1 MSQAPAASTPPPTTA
16 LGWLTFA
23 WGVGGVAL
31 ILLNP
36 IVRLGALPIETV
48 AHGLTPVQWAIA
60 VVWVLFMLYSEAYR
74 GFHKQFA
81 PRVAV
86 RALAVAAEP
95 RPHLVLLA
103 PFVCMGLLHATRK
116 RKIVAWSL
124 LSGIVVLVVL
134 VRQLPAPWRGII
146 DMGVVLGLASGLGSV
161 LWFGAR
167 SFAGHPPPVA
177 TDWPDA

>member
-1 MSQAPAASTPPPTTA
+1 MSQATLASPSPTSP

-23 WGVGGVAL
+23 WGVLGVSF

-36 IVRLGALPIETV
+36 IVRLSAIPLQTM
-48 AHGLTPVQWAIA
+48 ADGLTPAQWAIA
-60 VVWVLFMLYSEAYR
+60 VAWVLFMLYSEAYR

-86 RALAVAAEP
+86 RALAIAADP

-103 PFVCMGLLHATRK
+103 PFACMGLFHATRK
-116 RKIVAWSL
+116 RKIIAWSL
-124 LSGIVVLVVL
+124 LSGIVLLVVM

-161 LWFGAR
+161 LWFAANAAMGK
-167 SFAGHPPPVA
+167 PPSVP
-177 TDWPDA
+177 TDLPEV